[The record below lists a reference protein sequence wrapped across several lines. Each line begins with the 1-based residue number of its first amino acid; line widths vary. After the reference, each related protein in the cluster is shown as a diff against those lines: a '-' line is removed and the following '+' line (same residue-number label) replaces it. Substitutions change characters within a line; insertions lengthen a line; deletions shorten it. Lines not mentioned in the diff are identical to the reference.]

1 MYCVQH
7 CASYFFVT
15 IVRVFPNFRWD
26 DEWASF
32 PTHFK
37 VFLCNDHIL
46 SPDAIRRT
54 CVREESWGWSSDT
67 RGIHTFGP
75 KGPEC
80 WLWHMELHQA
90 FLGEFAQDFLCR
102 KLFVFLLFPPP
113 FPTSTTSTY
122 CKKGFKMQNHAKDIR
137 LVPCRAWNPDFAPWL
152 ENGICMT
159 SPDNGSLNIETMWLV
174 LCHQNPWL
182 RLAGKLRT
190 QSLDPRGPHF
200 FQTSAYPHTF
210 VPRHLRL
217 LDPVSWC
224 SSGKASRSEM
234 PAGAFSKVRAA
245 DIERQNQ
252 KMLCLLDPQQREW
265 YRWANCFAFF
275 LKL

>member
-102 KLFVFLLFPPP
+102 KLLFFCCSLLLFQHQQHLHTVKRVSRCKIMQKISGWCHVGHGILILLRDWKMGFAWHPQIMDLW
-113 FPTSTTSTY
+113 TSKLCDWY
-122 CKKGFKMQNHAKDIR
+122 CAIKIHGWGWQ
-137 LVPCRAWNPDFAPWL
+137 
-152 ENGICMT
+152 EN
-159 SPDNGSLNIETMWLV
+159 
-174 LCHQNPWL
+174 
-182 RLAGKLRT
+182 
-190 QSLDPRGPHF
+190 
-200 FQTSAYPHTF
+200 
-210 VPRHLRL
+210 
-217 LDPVSWC
+217 
-224 SSGKASRSEM
+224 
-234 PAGAFSKVRAA
+234 
-245 DIERQNQ
+245 
-252 KMLCLLDPQQREW
+252 
-265 YRWANCFAFF
+265 
-275 LKL
+275 